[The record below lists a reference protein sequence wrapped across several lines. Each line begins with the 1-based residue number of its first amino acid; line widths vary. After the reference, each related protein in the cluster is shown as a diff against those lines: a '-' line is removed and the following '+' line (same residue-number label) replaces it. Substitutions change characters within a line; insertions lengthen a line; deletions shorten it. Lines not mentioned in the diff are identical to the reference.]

1 MIPSN
6 MPSWVPSELP
16 SILPSEI
23 PSNVPSK
30 FPSVHPS
37 FIPSSLPSLLPS
49 STPSFIPSNK
59 PSAGPSMY
67 PSLSPSAIPTL
78 RPSVTQLPSIIPSYV
93 PSVIPS
99 LIPSTQPSVI
109 PSITPSLSPTQCD
122 GNYLD
127 ITVRY
132 DRYPRENSWS
142 LKQGS
147 NTIRTFSGEGDS
159 NSYINAVVVD
169 GLCLQNGFDY
179 TWTILDKAEDGICC
193 NEGNGY
199 YELELNGVVIASGSD
214 FGEKAEHIFYSGSN
228 LHLLSQV
235 GSDINGDGKYD
246 QSGISVSCSYDC
258 SIIAVGTK
266 GNGLNTSGSGHV
278 RVYQWTNGSWSQLG
292 ADIQGTVSSF
302 YFGRSVSLS
311 SNGLIVAIGAEH
323 YNSQTSV
330 PGYVCVYEYTND
342 SWSQKGNNINGDAT
356 KNLIGAHIQ
365 LSENGLTF
373 IVGGYGNGGNGAD
386 SGHVQVYQWDVTAW
400 SQLGSDIEG
409 ISASDWSG
417 RFVDISGDGN
427 TVAVGRVV
435 NGSNGAS
442 SGNVRVFTW
451 SGNTST
457 WLPKGNGIDSES
469 ANDESV
475 CLSLSSD
482 GNIIAIGSFE
492 NDGNGSD
499 SGHVRVY
506 EWSGT
511 TWDQVG
517 NDIDGESA
525 GDHFGYS
532 VSISSNGH
540 ILAVGA
546 PLSDANGSDSGKVR
560 LFKLIGDAWLE
571 IGYVLNGEAGGDEFG
586 FEVSLSSTGQR
597 VVIGALNNDDNGLNS
612 GHVRVYELHSPPT
625 TAPSSSS
632 VATL

>member
-1 MIPSN
+1 MYPSSRPSV
-6 MPSWVPSELP
+6 MPSLSPSVSQLP
-16 SILPSEI
+16 SIYPSYVPSEI
-23 PSNVPSK
+23 PSLTPSD
-30 FPSVHPS
+30 HPS
-37 FIPSSLPSLLPS
+37 I
-49 STPSFIPSNK
+49 
-59 PSAGPSMY
+59 
-67 PSLSPSAIPTL
+67 
-78 RPSVTQLPSIIPSYV
+78 
-93 PSVIPS
+93 
-99 LIPSTQPSVI
+99 I
-109 PSITPSLSPTQCD
+109 PSITPSLSPTQCN

-127 ITVRY
+127 IMVTY
-132 DRYPRENSWS
+132 DAYPDENSWS

-147 NTIRTFSGEGDS
+147 NTIRTFSGEDDP
-159 NSYINAVVVD
+159 NPLRNALVVD
-169 GLCLQNGFDY
+169 RICLQNGFNY
-179 TWTILDKAEDGICC
+179 TWAILDKPGDGICC
-193 NEGNGY
+193 NSGNGN
-199 YELELNGVVIASGSD
+199 YELKLNGVVFASGSN
-214 FGEKAEHIFYSGSN
+214 FGEKAEHIFYSSSN

-266 GNGLNTSGSGHV
+266 GNGLNSSGSGHV
-278 RVYQWTNGSWSQLG
+278 RVYQWTNDSWSQLG

-323 YNSQTSV
+323 YNSQTPV

-342 SWSQKGNNINGDAT
+342 SWSQKGDNINGDAT
-356 KNLIGAHIQ
+356 NNLIGAHIQ

-373 IVGGYGNGGNGAD
+373 IVGGYGNGANGAD
-386 SGHVQVYQWDVTAW
+386 SGHVQVYQWDVNTW
-400 SQLGSDIEG
+400 SQMGSDIEG
-409 ISASDWSG
+409 IAASDWSG
-417 RFVDISGDGN
+417 RFVDISEDGN

-457 WLPKGNGIDSES
+457 WLAKGNGIDSES
-469 ANDESV
+469 ASDESV

-499 SGHVRVY
+499 AGHVRVY

-560 LFKLIGDAWLE
+560 LFKLIGEAWIQ
-571 IGYVLNGEAGGDEFG
+571 IGFDENGEAEGDEFG

-612 GHVRVYELHSPPT
+612 GHVRVYELNSPPT
-625 TAPSSSS
+625 TAPSSKPS
-632 VATL
+632 VTL